1 MIDDAADISVTVQ
14 RCANM
19 ILPSGWVV
27 LNGRDM
33 CEMVVS
39 ESFGNKRWGEW
50 AWGQHPDSPA
60 ARDGQ
65 MGGLVDVLVRPGRGL
80 FR

>member
-27 LNGRDM
+27 LNGRGIVDS
-33 CEMVVS
+33 VDS
-39 ESFGNKRWGEW
+39 E
-50 AWGQHPDSPA
+50 
-60 ARDGQ
+60 
-65 MGGLVDVLVRPGRGL
+65 
-80 FR
+80 